1 MADLLGRALSPR
13 LKQVVLAHLSESNND
28 PGLARFAA
36 EEILRGSAV
45 ALHVAHQREPLAIT
59 PAVA

>member
-1 MADLLGRALSPR
+1 MAELLGRVLSPR

-36 EEILRGSAV
+36 EEILRGSPV
-45 ALHVAHQREPLAIT
+45 ALHVAQQREPLAL
-59 PAVA
+59 PPSMA